1 MRLSYLLHSEYE
13 ACYVYMRPCLKG
25 GRGRGKE
32 KEEEDG
38 DEEEDQEDDNNN
50 SKTTTTTIIK
60 QLPGLLQLW
69 TCTIGFLVLKTSY
82 RFQDKNLL
90 SFSEEE
96 HL

>member
-50 SKTTTTTIIK
+50 NKTAPRTAAVVDMYNWFLGAQN
-60 QLPGLLQLW
+60 QLQVSGQKP
-69 TCTIGFLVLKTSY
+69 FE
-82 RFQDKNLL
+82 F
-90 SFSEEE
+90 F
-96 HL
+96 

>member
-50 SKTTTTTIIK
+50 NKTA
-60 QLPGLLQLW
+60 PR